1 MYREIGDLFNFHG
14 QRIGRVGMMKT
25 ELYTMF
31 EVELPHYS
39 TIFHSIDTA
48 RYYVGLYGFHI
59 RLNCV
64 LT

>member
-14 QRIGRVGMMKT
+14 QRIGSVGMMKT

-39 TIFHSIDTA
+39 TIFRSIDMLDIMLA
-48 RYYVGLYGFHI
+48 YMGFI
-59 RLNCV
+59 
-64 LT
+64 

>member
-14 QRIGRVGMMKT
+14 QRIGSVGMMKT

-39 TIFHSIDTA
+39 TIFHSINTA
-48 RYYVGLYGFHI
+48 RYYVGLYGFYI
-59 RLNCV
+59 KLNCV

>member
-14 QRIGRVGMMKT
+14 QRIGSVGMMET

>member
-14 QRIGRVGMMKT
+14 QRIGSVGMMKT

-39 TIFHSIDTA
+39 TTFHSIDMA

-59 RLNCV
+59 KLK
-64 LT
+64 